1 MTVKAKPILEN
12 KFWIVEEE
20 GIRIGTLSKEEE
32 GFVVASKGTVSRYKS
47 ENALKRKLGKNLFV
61 ATLPANTTNEKE
73 VHGYPTRSEPFNSMY
88 DIKEKLPIFTKSKKS
103 KSLYCAGYYL
113 VKFNINWLKSYCP
126 KLITL
131 QRNKYLGPYK
141 TEIEMKAALSNAN
154 RTP

>member
-61 ATLPANTTNEKE
+61 AT
-73 VHGYPTRSEPFNSMY
+73 PT
-88 DIKEKLPIFTKSKKS
+88 K
-103 KSLYCAGYYL
+103 
-113 VKFNINWLKSYCP
+113 
-126 KLITL
+126 
-131 QRNKYLGPYK
+131 
-141 TEIEMKAALSNAN
+141 
-154 RTP
+154 